1 MSDTSELIAEGSPEI
16 LRSAGRLL
24 AELPGSLVLK
34 EPVQGMYAMVH
45 RDKVG
50 DQPFFLGDVLVTSAE
65 AEVNGELGFSCVL
78 GDEPERARWGAF
90 VDAGIRSRHAASEE
104 LESIIDALRTELES
118 RRERER
124 AMVSATTVSFDVR
137 PNS

>member
-45 RDKVG
+45 RNKVSES
-50 DQPFFLGDVLVTSAE
+50 PFSSAM
-65 AEVNGELGFSCVL
+65 S
-78 GDEPERARWGAF
+78 
-90 VDAGIRSRHAASEE
+90 
-104 LESIIDALRTELES
+104 
-118 RRERER
+118 
-124 AMVSATTVSFDVR
+124 
-137 PNS
+137 